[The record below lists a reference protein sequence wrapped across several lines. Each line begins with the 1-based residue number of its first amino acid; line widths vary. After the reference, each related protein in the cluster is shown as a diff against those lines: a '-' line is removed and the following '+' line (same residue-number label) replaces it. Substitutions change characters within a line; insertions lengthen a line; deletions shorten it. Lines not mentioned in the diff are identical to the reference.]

1 METTQTTKPAG
12 INTGLILNIGLLIAA
27 GLVGR
32 KLLQTFGVLK
42 TAEEQK
48 NIEQSGAIVTGSEL
62 TPTKPDASNP
72 ALAFNPKYNNVL
84 IADYNKKNNIT
95 TAAGMAA
102 TRQKFMPVDKSKPAS
117 WGSQLFAI
125 KTEIYNSKGLFND
138 DEQMLFN
145 AFNKLRNQA
154 QVSYISELF
163 AKDKRDL
170 TTFLKS
176 FLNDEEMAKLYRI
189 VANKPLLL

>member
-1 METTQTTKPAG
+1 MEQPKQTQ
-12 INTGLILNIGLLIAA
+12 INTGMLLNIGLVIGGLLI
-27 GLVGR
+27 GR
-32 KLLQTFGVLK
+32 KVLQSIGILK

-48 NIEQSGAIVTGSEL
+48 NIEQTGAIIAGSEL
-62 TPTKPDASNP
+62 TPTKTDITNP
-72 ALAFNPKYNNVL
+72 ALAFNPKYNNVI
-84 IADYNKKNNIT
+84 IAEYNRKNNIT

-125 KTEIYNSKGLFND
+125 RTEILNSKGLFND
-138 DEQMLFN
+138 DEEMVFN

-154 QVSYISELF
+154 QVSYVAELF
-163 AKDKRDL
+163 QKDKRDL
-170 TTFLKS
+170 STFLKS
-176 FLNDEEMAKLYRI
+176 FLNNEEMAKLYRI

>member
-1 METTQTTKPAG
+1 METTNTKPSG

-48 NIEQSGAIVTGSEL
+48 NIEQSGAIITGSEL
-62 TPTKPDASNP
+62 TPTKPDATNP
-72 ALAFNPKYNNVL
+72 ALAFNPKYNNIL

-95 TAAGMAA
+95 TAAGMVN
-102 TRQKFMPVDKSKPAS
+102 TRLKFMPVDKTKPTG
-117 WGSQLFAI
+117 WPSQLITVA
-125 KTEIYNSKGLFND
+125 KEIYNSKGLFND

-145 AFNKLRNQA
+145 SFNKLRNQA
-154 QVSYISELF
+154 QVSYIAEIF
-163 AKDKRDL
+163 QKDKRDL

-189 VANKPLLL
+189 VSNKPLLL

>member
-1 METTQTTKPAG
+1 METTNTKPSG

-48 NIEQSGAIVTGSEL
+48 NIEQSGAIITGSEL

-72 ALAFNPKYNNVL
+72 ALAFNPKYNTVL

-95 TAAGMAA
+95 TNVGFVA
-102 TRQKFMPVDKSKPAS
+102 TRQKFMPVDKTKPTG
-117 WGSQLFAI
+117 WPSQLITVA
-125 KTEIYNSKGLFND
+125 KEIYNSKGLFND

-145 AFNKLRNQA
+145 SFNKLRNQA
-154 QVSYISELF
+154 QVSYIAEIF
-163 AKDKRDL
+163 QKDKRDL

>member
-1 METTQTTKPAG
+1 METTNTKPAN

-48 NIEQSGAIVTGSEL
+48 NIEQSGAIIAGSEL

-84 IADYNKKNNIT
+84 IADYNRKNNIT
-95 TAAGMAA
+95 TAAGMAN
-102 TRQKFMPVDKSKPAS
+102 TRLKFMPIDKTKPTG
-117 WGSQLFAI
+117 WGSQLITVA
-125 KTEIYNSKGLFND
+125 KEIYNSKGLFND

-145 AFNKLRNQA
+145 SFNKLRNQA
-154 QVSYISELF
+154 QVSYIAEIF
-163 AKDKRDL
+163 QKDKRDL

-189 VANKPLLL
+189 VSNKPLLL

>member
-1 METTQTTKPAG
+1 MEQPKQTQ
-12 INTGLILNIGLLIAA
+12 INTGMLLNIGLVIGGLLI
-27 GLVGR
+27 GR
-32 KLLQTFGVLK
+32 KVLQSIGILK

-48 NIEQSGAIVTGSEL
+48 NIEQTGAIIAGSEL
-62 TPTKPDASNP
+62 TPTKTDITNP
-72 ALAFNPKYNNVL
+72 ALAFNPKYNNVI
-84 IADYNKKNNIT
+84 IAEYNRKNNIT

-125 KTEIYNSKGLFND
+125 RTEILNSKGLFND
-138 DEQMLFN
+138 DEEMVFN

-154 QVSYISELF
+154 QVSYIAELF
-163 AKDKRDL
+163 QKDKRDL
-170 TTFLKS
+170 STFLKS
-176 FLNDEEMAKLYRI
+176 FLNNEEMAKLYRI

>member
-1 METTQTTKPAG
+1 MEQPKQTQ
-12 INTGLILNIGLLIAA
+12 INTGMLLNIGLVIGGLLI
-27 GLVGR
+27 GR
-32 KLLQTFGVLK
+32 KVLQSIGILK

-48 NIEQSGAIVTGSEL
+48 NIEQTGAIIAGSEL
-62 TPTKPDASNP
+62 TPTKTDITNP
-72 ALAFNPKYNNVL
+72 ALAFNPKYNNVI
-84 IADYNKKNNIT
+84 IAEYNRKNNIT

-125 KTEIYNSKGLFND
+125 RTEILNSKGLFND
-138 DEQMLFN
+138 DEEMVFN

-154 QVSYISELF
+154 QVSYIAELF
-163 AKDKRDL
+163 QKDKRDL
-170 TTFLKS
+170 STFLNS
-176 FLNDEEMAKLYRI
+176 FLNNEEMAKLYRI

>member
-1 METTQTTKPAG
+1 MEQPKQTQ
-12 INTGLILNIGLLIAA
+12 INTGILLNIGLVIGGLLI
-27 GLVGR
+27 GR
-32 KLLQTFGVLK
+32 KVLQSIGILK

-48 NIEQSGAIVTGSEL
+48 NIEQTGAIIAGSEL
-62 TPTKPDASNP
+62 TPTKTDITNP
-72 ALAFNPKYNNVL
+72 ALAFNPKYNNVI
-84 IADYNKKNNIT
+84 IAEYNRKNNIT

-125 KTEIYNSKGLFND
+125 RTEILNSKGLFND
-138 DEQMLFN
+138 DEEMVFN

-154 QVSYISELF
+154 QVSYIAELF
-163 AKDKRDL
+163 QKDKRDL
-170 TTFLKS
+170 STFLKS
-176 FLNDEEMAKLYRI
+176 FLNNEEMAKLYRI